1 MQQFLLLLAYGLDS
15 VTKARHAVVV
25 NSAYIDSPAYRTMNL
40 LSVTTLIVLLY
51 VCIANGQ
58 NTGVRVVFDSVT
70 PNSYTVIENAEEL
83 MVCIRVEGT
92 ITQEFSVTLNT
103 FSAGSAT
110 GGVDYTDTTAT
121 HTFIPF
127 STLTRCTTTIINDD
141 NMLEGTEFFFISV
154 SSDDSSVEIPPLAT
168 VSITNDDTVVI
179 GFNQTSYSAIEGI
192 PGKTCVVI
200 VSGSIARSVSFT
212 VTQTGGTASGDD
224 YIPAPL
230 TGSITVANEPV
241 CVNLLLNTDSIVE
254 DTETVLLT
262 VNSTNSSTTA
272 TTTLNILDN
281 DGVTVQL
288 ASTQLS
294 VVEGNSGTSSLSL
307 CVLLTDVQDN
317 LDRDVTL
324 LLNTQPSSA
333 DTSDFVS
340 LVDQPLTIPM
350 TTGLFE
356 NVCFQ
361 LAVNGDTVCEQSELY
376 SVSVTPMNPL
386 DMVTG
391 LVEVDITILDD
402 GDSIEDCGPLSVA
415 SGTVQYT
422 ATTCGSVSTYTCVP
436 GFILEGVG
444 SRTCEATGSLC
455 LGLWSGSSTTCRL
468 ANCGLLPS
476 LSNGE
481 VSFSTTTFNSVASY
495 TCDLG
500 YILIGA
506 TSCTCQLDE
515 QWSGD
520 APTCD
525 AVQCLSISAP
535 DNGGLIFTNGFIF
548 NSLARYSCEGGYDI
562 SGASI
567 RICRSIGSW
576 SAIAPT
582 CQPVD
587 CMGLNNPANGMVA
600 LSSTTFTHTATYSC
614 LSGFALIGQDT
625 RECLETQLWSG
636 EEPTCVVECGDLPI
650 PSNGIVSYSDT
661 TLINSVATFTCSESY
676 IVTGDSTRTC
686 LLTGMWSGIQ
696 PSCERV
702 DCGLLTDPQF
712 GSVTLTPG
720 TGLGSVTT
728 YACNTG
734 YEPSSTTD
742 RTCLGSGVWSGDM
755 PTCSLIDCGMPSSLN
770 NGGQVT
776 VSLTTFGSFSVYTCL
791 SGYVLSAPSSIRSC
805 MENGNWSGLD
815 PTCDLIDCGTP
826 SSLNNG
832 GQVTVSLTTFGS
844 FSVYTCPS
852 GYVLSAPSSIRS
864 CMENGNWS
872 GLDPICDPI
881 DCGPRASPINGQ
893 VETTPST
900 TFTSTATYSCSNGYD
915 LVGITERVCEAD
927 GDWSLQGS
935 PDPVCNPVDCG
946 QLTSPS
952 NGLVTVSVTTFL
964 SEAMYSCSNGYILM
978 GVASRTCMA
987 DRNWSD
993 AEPTCEPVV
1002 CPSLSN
1008 PANGIVDLSQGTSL
1022 NAVATYSCNV
1032 GYRLEGTGQRT
1043 CGSEGGWSDTQPVCE
1058 EVTCPD
1064 DRVNPINGAIQIITG
1079 LNFGSLV
1086 TYLCDPTYALIG
1098 TSTQTCEANGLWT
1111 DEPPTCQMIGCPD
1124 RANPING
1131 TSIRLTANVVQ
1142 FSCDRGFTL
1151 SDSIL
1156 AFSQCEPTTGLW
1168 SGPVPSC
1175 IIEDCGPPPA
1185 ISDGTVD
1192 STGTVYLSEA
1202 AYSCETG
1209 FRVQPLASS
1218 VRVCEVGGVWSGE
1231 NGACQ
1236 PVDCGSLSNPT
1247 NGMVSL
1253 DSTLRGSEAAYS
1265 CQENYT
1271 LVGVALR
1278 VCMDNGEWSEE
1289 EPLCEDTDECALG
1302 QDDCDQECAN
1312 TEGGYECSC
1321 GVGYRQS
1328 GFSRCEDIDECLSSK
1343 GGCAQLCVNNQ
1354 GSRECDCL
1362 QGFALDQDDVNC
1374 NDIDECFLSED
1385 DCHSNASCTN
1395 TLGGF
1400 SCSCQQG
1407 FQGDGRTCILDCG
1420 LLPPLAN
1427 GTITYTPG
1435 TLVGGVAIHECDE
1448 GFIVQ
1453 GGEERV
1459 CLEGGEW
1466 ESAVIFC
1473 LKVVH
1478 VEFEPKVYRVLE
1490 TVGAAL
1496 LRVIKRNSTDREVN
1510 VFFNTRAGTAVAPRD
1525 YLERQNLKLTL
1536 APGQMEEFVTI
1547 SIVDGAGFR
1556 DNVTVFGVLST
1567 TDVGV
1572 TVGPEAMI
1580 TIIEDEPP
1588 NEECVSLE
1596 SPTNGQIFLNGT
1608 QIGDTVSYQCDTG
1621 FNLVGEVNRTCNS
1634 VGLWTSSQPTCQIAD
1649 CGPLSNPPNG
1659 TVTLSLTTYLS
1670 VANYSCDPESFRLE
1684 GTESRV
1690 CTEEGVWSP
1699 EEPICEDVFAV
1710 CDECH
1715 PRASC
1720 VRVGDLQYGCECLR
1734 GFQGDGLTCVDVDEC
1749 ARGSGNCDEN
1759 ANCINTEGGHSCVCR
1774 PGYRGGGLDCQNID
1788 ECSEASH
1795 SCHQRAICTDT
1806 EGSFTCVCR
1815 PGFEGDGFSCEAPPC
1830 SSDFQLVL
1838 ENIVTCSQWFTAE
1851 PQAKT
1856 SDLTAG
1862 VLTTV
1867 NNECGDDCMLLSSQI
1882 TNAQLDCTTS
1892 NLAVYRA
1899 TLDVTN
1905 GENCT
1910 QLIAIL
1916 QDWISTSPSLVVQ
1929 SVRIRIASYCE
1940 VEFESFDIQSDCMN
1954 PSDNGTRPTTGT
1966 QATEQTPS
1974 GESEGVQLSMIEII
1988 AVSAVGGGVALL
2000 LILTLLI
2007 ICCVFI
2013 VRISR
2018 ISKTRPPGFVEGASA
2033 SNDALS
2039 FQETSAQ
2046 RQKRIKPTYVP
2057 DLAQGSE
2064 FTTFTSSNDFT
2075 TPALTS
2081 SYSQMTTPL
2090 QGGDTIMHNQG
2101 VADIEFNY

>member
-1 MQQFLLLLAYGLDS
+1 MA
-15 VTKARHAVVV
+15 
-25 NSAYIDSPAYRTMNL
+25 L
-40 LSVTTLIVLLY
+40 LSATVSILLLY
-51 VCIANGQ
+51 VSITNGQ

-92 ITQEFSVTLNT
+92 INQQFSVTLNT
-103 FSAGSAT
+103 FSAGSAIA

-127 STLTRCTTTIINDD
+127 STLTRCTTITINDD
-141 NMLEGTEFFFISV
+141 NILEGTEFFFISV

-179 GFNQTSYSAIEGI
+179 GFNQTSYSTIEGI
-192 PGKTCVVI
+192 PGKMCVVI
-200 VSGSIARSVSFT
+200 VSGSIARSVSFI

-224 YIPAPL
+224 YIPGPL
-230 TGSITVANEPV
+230 TGSITVADEPV
-241 CVNLLLNTDSIVE
+241 CVNLPLNNDSIVE

-262 VNSTNSSTTA
+262 VNSADSPTTA
-272 TTTLNILDN
+272 TTTLNILDD

-307 CVLLTDVQDN
+307 CVLLTNVQNN

-324 LLNTQPSSA
+324 LMNTQPSSA

-391 LVEVDITILDD
+391 LAEVDITILDD

-422 ATTCGSVSTYTCVP
+422 ATTRGSVSTYTCAP
-436 GFILEGVG
+436 GFILEGVE

-455 LGLWSGSSTTCRL
+455 LGLWSGSPPTCRL

-481 VSFSTTTFNSVASY
+481 VSFSATTFNSVASY

-500 YILIGA
+500 YILIGE
-506 TSCTCQLDE
+506 TSRMCQLDE

-525 AVQCLSISAP
+525 VVQCPSISAP

-548 NSLARYSCEGGYDI
+548 SSLARYSCEGGYDI

-567 RICRSIGSW
+567 RICRSTGLW

-600 LSSTTFTHTATYSC
+600 LSGTTFTHTATYSC

-625 RECLETQLWSG
+625 RQCLATRLWSG

-650 PSNGIVSYSDT
+650 PSNGAVSYSDT
-661 TLINSVATFTCSESY
+661 TLINSVATFTCSEGY

-696 PSCERV
+696 PSCEPVDCPSLSDPLNGQVHLTTTTLSSIASYSCDQGFAPSSTEDRLCQTTGQWSGSPPVCTRV
-702 DCGLLTDPQF
+702 DCGPLADPQF
-712 GSVTLTPG
+712 GFVTLTPG
-720 TGLGSVTT
+720 TDFGSVAA

-755 PTCSLIDCGMPSSLN
+755 PTCSLIDCGTPSSLN

-776 VSLTTFGSFSVYTCL
+776 VSLTTFGSLSVYTCL

-815 PTCDLIDCGTP
+815 PTCDP
-826 SSLNNG
+826 
-832 GQVTVSLTTFGS
+832 V
-844 FSVYTCPS
+844 
-852 GYVLSAPSSIRS
+852 
-864 CMENGNWS
+864 
-872 GLDPICDPI
+872 

-893 VETTPST
+893 VEITPST
-900 TFTSTATYSCSNGYD
+900 TFTSTATYSCTNGYD

-978 GVASRTCMA
+978 GVVSRTCTA

-1008 PANGIVDLSQGTSL
+1008 PANGVVDLSQGTSL

-1043 CGSEGGWSDTQPVCE
+1043 CGPEGGWSDTQPVCE

-1064 DRVNPINGAIQIITG
+1064 DRVDPINGAIQIMTG

-1098 TSTQTCEANGLWT
+1098 TSTQTCAANGLWT

-1253 DSTLRGSEAAYS
+1253 DSTLRGSVAAYS
-1265 CQENYT
+1265 CQDNYT
-1271 LVGVALR
+1271 LEGVALL

-1289 EPLCEDTDECALG
+1289 EPLCEDTDECTLG
-1302 QDDCDQECAN
+1302 HDCDQVCTN

-1321 GVGYRQS
+1321 AVGYRLS
-1328 GFSRCEDIDECLSSK
+1328 GFSRCEDIDECLSNK

-1354 GSRECDCL
+1354 GSRDCDCL
-1362 QGFALDQDDVNC
+1362 QGFALDQDNVNC
-1374 NDIDECFLSED
+1374 SDIDECFLSKD
-1385 DCHSNASCTN
+1385 NCHSNASCTN
-1395 TLGGF
+1395 TLGEF

-1407 FQGDGRTCILDCG
+1407 FQGDGRTCID
-1420 LLPPLAN
+1420 
-1427 GTITYTPG
+1427 I
-1435 TLVGGVAIHECDE
+1435 
-1448 GFIVQ
+1448 
-1453 GGEERV
+1453 
-1459 CLEGGEW
+1459 
-1466 ESAVIFC
+1466 
-1473 LKVVH
+1473 
-1478 VEFEPKVYRVLE
+1478 
-1490 TVGAAL
+1490 
-1496 LRVIKRNSTDREVN
+1496 
-1510 VFFNTRAGTAVAPRD
+1510 
-1525 YLERQNLKLTL
+1525 
-1536 APGQMEEFVTI
+1536 
-1547 SIVDGAGFR
+1547 
-1556 DNVTVFGVLST
+1556 
-1567 TDVGV
+1567 
-1572 TVGPEAMI
+1572 
-1580 TIIEDEPP
+1580 
-1588 NEECVSLE
+1588 
-1596 SPTNGQIFLNGT
+1596 
-1608 QIGDTVSYQCDTG
+1608 
-1621 FNLVGEVNRTCNS
+1621 
-1634 VGLWTSSQPTCQIAD
+1634 
-1649 CGPLSNPPNG
+1649 
-1659 TVTLSLTTYLS
+1659 
-1670 VANYSCDPESFRLE
+1670 
-1684 GTESRV
+1684 
-1690 CTEEGVWSP
+1690 
-1699 EEPICEDVFAV
+1699 
-1710 CDECH
+1710 
-1715 PRASC
+1715 
-1720 VRVGDLQYGCECLR
+1720 
-1734 GFQGDGLTCVDVDEC
+1734 DEC
-1749 ARGSGNCDEN
+1749 ALGNDSCSQF
-1759 ANCINTEGGHSCVCR
+1759 ATCSNTEGNYTCSCLD
-1774 PGYRGGGLDCQNID
+1774 GFTGDGQDCQNID
-1788 ECSEASH
+1788 ECMEGGV
-1795 SCHQRAICTDT
+1795 SCAQNGVCTDNEGSYDCSCAQGFIGDGTINCTDIDECDSSLDNCHDFAICSNTIGSFSCSCDEGFAGNGISCNNINECEIGMHGCHTNAECMDTD
-1806 EGSFTCVCR
+1806 GSFTCSCKE
-1815 PGFEGDGFSCEAPPC
+1815 GFTGDGINCTDQCQAIFQVVLGGVVDCSTWRLDDTNPKLNDTAMQVATEIQQSCTDC
-1830 SSDFQLVL
+1830 SLGVTQITNGEFNCLTEDTPDQVTYRANLHGNTDSDCDDLI
-1838 ENIVTCSQWFTAE
+1838 ENIESWVQGAQASISVQGNRLRIVANCEIGVDTFTSPLECVSETTMSVTTLGLGASEGISIPLVAGAAAGGVVLMIVVLVVVIVVVSLLSASRRKRKSVEIPTHFVDNPTANDYTNFTPHPFGEVHNPVSPSSSNVHRPLIPQTSLSNFGQNNDLRKSSFNPQGDVVPMLGRSYSTLSRDRNKIKPVCAE
-1851 PQAKT
+1851 PQEEQMQE
-1856 SDLTAG
+1856 DLYDSVYDDSNVTM
-1862 VLTTV
+1862 TTNV
-1867 NNECGDDCMLLSSQI
+1867 
-1882 TNAQLDCTTS
+1882 A
-1892 NLAVYRA
+1892 
-1899 TLDVTN
+1899 DV
-1905 GENCT
+1905 G
-1910 QLIAIL
+1910 
-1916 QDWISTSPSLVVQ
+1916 P
-1929 SVRIRIASYCE
+1929 E
-1940 VEFESFDIQSDCMN
+1940 VEEMYDTSIGIKADEIYDSVAEDEPEDTFNDSFESSGDESIYDKADLGLDIN
-1954 PSDNGTRPTTGT
+1954 
-1966 QATEQTPS
+1966 
-1974 GESEGVQLSMIEII
+1974 
-1988 AVSAVGGGVALL
+1988 
-2000 LILTLLI
+2000 
-2007 ICCVFI
+2007 F
-2013 VRISR
+2013 
-2018 ISKTRPPGFVEGASA
+2018 
-2033 SNDALS
+2033 
-2039 FQETSAQ
+2039 
-2046 RQKRIKPTYVP
+2046 
-2057 DLAQGSE
+2057 
-2064 FTTFTSSNDFT
+2064 
-2075 TPALTS
+2075 
-2081 SYSQMTTPL
+2081 
-2090 QGGDTIMHNQG
+2090 
-2101 VADIEFNY
+2101 